1 MVLKLGYTLRSVVVN
16 QNFKNEKDVSV
27 LWVGKKWETVIDKII
42 NSFRGSRLKK
52 IVFLILF

>member
-42 NSFRGSRLKK
+42 NSFSGSRLKK
-52 IVFLILF
+52 

>member
-16 QNFKNEKDVSV
+16 QIFKNEKYISV

-42 NSFRGSRLKK
+42 NSFSGSKLKT
-52 IVFLILF
+52 